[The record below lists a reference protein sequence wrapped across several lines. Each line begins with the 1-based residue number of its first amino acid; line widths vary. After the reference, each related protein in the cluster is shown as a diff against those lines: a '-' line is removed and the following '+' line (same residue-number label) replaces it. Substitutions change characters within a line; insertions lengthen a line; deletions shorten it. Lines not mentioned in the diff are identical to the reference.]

1 MNQTVNIPEA
11 YKILEKTYIEELK
24 SEAWLLKHEKSGA
37 RVAVLSNEDINKV
50 FHVAFRTPPKDSTG
64 VAHILEHSVL
74 CGSDEF
80 PVKDPFVELVKG
92 SLNTFLNAMT
102 YSDKTVYPV
111 ASCND
116 TDFQNL
122 MHVYLDAVFR
132 PNIYEHKEIFLQ
144 EGWHY
149 ELESV
154 DGPLKY
160 NGVVY
165 NEMKGAF
172 SSPEQVL
179 YRKISQTLYPD
190 TTYGVESGGDPANIP
205 DLSYEQFLDFHRR
218 YYHPSNAWLYLYGNM
233 DVEEKL
239 RFIDEHY
246 LSRYDEITV
255 DSSIKMQAPFETMQ
269 EVYSSFA
276 VSDDSELKENTYL
289 SYNVVVGTSLD
300 RELYLGMQVLEY
312 VLMSSP
318 GAVLKKALLES
329 GIGQDVFGELD
340 NGVLQPYMSIIVKNA
355 EAEQKEDFMNII
367 RETLTELVK
376 EGISRKSLMAAINY
390 YEFKYREGDFG
401 RYPAGL
407 MYGLQMMDSWL
418 YDERKPFIH
427 IQASDTFELLKEKA
441 DQGYFEQLI
450 QKYLLD
456 NNHSS
461 LLILTPEKGLTE
473 KTEAETAKKLA
484 EYKAG
489 LSAEA
494 LEAMTEQT
502 KALKKY
508 QEEPSAPEDME
519 KIPILEIEDI
529 EPKPQPFY
537 NHFEE
542 IQGYSSLYH
551 DVESRG
557 IVYVKWI
564 FDTGSVPFE
573 NIPYIGLLSSVLGN
587 VDTKQYDYTELAD
600 EINIH
605 TGGIRANT
613 NIYTEQGSTDILY
626 PKLEVVMKVLLPKL
640 FDGVKLMGEI
650 MSESCL
656 SDTKRLKE
664 IIGQLKSRLEMMMNG
679 NGHTVAVNRATSFMS
694 LAGIYREYEEGM
706 AYYRF
711 IEKMNKDFEAQKDA
725 LVSGLEET
733 AKMIFRKE
741 NLLIDVTGSDM
752 SLKEVVGVMTEVL
765 EPVLASEQALE
776 ADKVNPEKEEGLLP
790 EVKSALRQSMEGI
803 FSEAYTT
810 AGMVQY
816 DACAGNFARAGY
828 AYHGALSVLK
838 VMMNYD
844 YLWIRLRV
852 QGGAYGCMCGFSP
865 NGTGYFTSYRDPN
878 LKETYD
884 VYEGAVDYVKNYEA
898 DERTMR
904 KFIIGAV
911 SGVDVPLGASDKGAR
926 SLSAWLTHTSYEKLE
941 KNRYELLHADVETIR
956 SLYGIVDVVVH
967 SGLRCIVGNAGK
979 IQENKDMFQKI
990 EPLTGA

>member
-50 FHVAFRTPPKDSTG
+50 FHVAFRTPPKDSSG

-926 SLSAWLTHTSYEKLE
+926 SLSAWLTHTSYEKLD
-941 KNRYELLHADVETIR
+941 KNRYELLHTDVETIR

-967 SGLRCIVGNAGK
+967 SGLRCVVGNAGK

>member
-64 VAHILEHSVL
+64 VAHMLEHSVL

-694 LAGIYREYEEGM
+694 LAGIYEEGM

-967 SGLRCIVGNAGK
+967 SGLRCVVGNAGK

>member
-11 YKILEKTYIEELK
+11 YKILEKAYIEELK

-926 SLSAWLTHTSYEKLE
+926 SLSAWLTHTSYEKLD
-941 KNRYELLHADVETIR
+941 KNRYELLHTDVETIR

-967 SGLRCIVGNAGK
+967 SGLRCVVGNAGK

>member
-844 YLWIRLRV
+844 YLWIHLRV

-967 SGLRCIVGNAGK
+967 SGLRCVVGNAGK

>member
-904 KFIIGAV
+904 KFIIGAI

-967 SGLRCIVGNAGK
+967 SGLRCVVGNAGK

>member
-967 SGLRCIVGNAGK
+967 SGLRCVVGNAGK
-979 IQENKDMFQKI
+979 IQENKDMFQKV

>member
-64 VAHILEHSVL
+64 AAHILEHSVL

-967 SGLRCIVGNAGK
+967 SGLRCVVGNAGK

>member
-967 SGLRCIVGNAGK
+967 SGLRCVVGNAGK

>member
-926 SLSAWLTHTSYEKLE
+926 SLSAWLTHTSYEKLD
-941 KNRYELLHADVETIR
+941 KNRYELLHTDVETIR

-967 SGLRCIVGNAGK
+967 SGLRCVVGNAGK
-979 IQENKDMFQKI
+979 IQENKDMFQKV

>member
-1 MNQTVNIPEA
+1 MNQTIKIPET
-11 YKILEKTYIEELK
+11 YSILKSTYIEELK
-24 SEAWLLKHEKSGA
+24 SEALLLKHKKSGA
-37 RVAVLSNEDINKV
+37 RIAVLSNEDINKV

-74 CGSDEF
+74 CGSEEF

-116 TDFQNL
+116 ADFQNL

-132 PNIYEHKEIFLQ
+132 PNIYKSKEIFLQ

-149 ELESV
+149 ELESK
-154 DGPLKY
+154 DAPLKY

-205 DLSYEQFLDFHRR
+205 DLSYEEFLDFHKR

-239 RFIDEHY
+239 QFIDEHY
-246 LSRYDEITV
+246 LSHYDSMTV
-255 DSSIKMQAPFETMQ
+255 DSSIQKQPPFEKMQ
-269 EVYSSFA
+269 EVRSSFA
-276 VSDDSELKENTYL
+276 VTDENELKENTYL
-289 SYNVVVGTSLD
+289 SYNVVIGTSLD
-300 RELYLGMQVLEY
+300 RELYLAMQILEY

-329 GIGQDVFGELD
+329 GIGKDVFGELD

-355 EAEQKEDFMNII
+355 EAGQKDDFLKII
-367 RETLTELVK
+367 RETLTRLAD
-376 EGISRKSLMAAINY
+376 EGINRKSLMAAINY

-418 YDERKPFIH
+418 YDETKPFIH
-427 IQASDTFELLKEKA
+427 IQASDTFQMLKENVDK
-441 DQGYFEQLI
+441 GYFEQLI
-450 QKYLLD
+450 RTWLLD

-473 KTEAETAKKLA
+473 KTEAETQKKLA
-484 EYKAG
+484 EYKDG
-489 LSAEA
+489 LSEET
-494 LEAMTEQT
+494 LEAMVRQT
-502 KALKKY
+502 KALKQY
-508 QEEPSAPEDME
+508 QEEPSAPEDLE

-537 NHFEE
+537 NKYEE
-542 IQGYSSLYH
+542 IHGYPVLYH

-557 IVYVKWI
+557 IAYVKWV
-564 FDTGSVPFE
+564 FDTGRVPFE
-573 NIPYIGLLSSVLGN
+573 KIPYIGLLSSVLGN
-587 VDTKQYDYTELAD
+587 IDTERHNYTELAD

-605 TGGIRANT
+605 TGGIRLNT
-613 NIYTEQGSTDILY
+613 NIYTEQGSANIFY
-626 PKLEVVMKVLLPKL
+626 PKLEVVMKVLVPKL
-640 FDGVKLMGEI
+640 SDGVRLMAEV
-650 MSESCL
+650 MSESRL

-679 NGHTVAVNRATSFMS
+679 NGHTVAVNRATSFIS
-694 LAGIYREYEEGM
+694 LAGMYREYEEGL

-711 IEKMNKDFEAQKDA
+711 IERLNKDFDTQKEHIVKELKETAELIFSKGNVLLDITGSEISLNSVVGEMISVLGPVLA
-725 LVSGLEET
+725 ESNKMPSGLEEG
-733 AKMIFRKE
+733 I
-741 NLLIDVTGSDM
+741 
-752 SLKEVVGVMTEVL
+752 
-765 EPVLASEQALE
+765 
-776 ADKVNPEKEEGLLP
+776 LP
-790 EVKSALRQSMEGI
+790 EVGSALRQSMEGVTT
-803 FSEAYTT
+803 EAYTT

-816 DACAGNFARAGY
+816 DACAGDFARAGY
-828 AYHGALSVLK
+828 AYHGALNVLK

-878 LKETYD
+878 LKETYE
-884 VYEGAVDYVKNYEA
+884 VYEGAADYVKNYEA

-911 SGVDVPLGASDKGAR
+911 SGIDVPLGASDKGAR
-926 SLSAWLTHTSYEKLE
+926 SLSAWLTHTSYEKLQ
-941 KNRYELLHADVETIR
+941 KNRTELLHADVETIR
-956 SLYGIVDVVVH
+956 SLAGIVDAVVH
-967 SGLRCIVGNAGK
+967 SNIRCVVGSASK
-979 IQENKDMFQKI
+979 IQENKDMFQKV
-990 EPLTGA
+990 ESLTGA

>member
-1 MNQTVNIPEA
+1 MSQTKKIPES
-11 YKILEKTYIEELK
+11 YTILDETYIEELK
-24 SEAWLLKHEKSGA
+24 SEAWLLKHTKSGA
-37 RVAVLSNEDINKV
+37 RIAVLSNEDSNKV

-74 CGSDEF
+74 CGSEEF

-132 PNIYEHKEIFLQ
+132 PNIYKHKEIFLQ

-149 ELESV
+149 ELEDPSE
-154 DGPLKY
+154 PLRY

-172 SSPEQVL
+172 SSPEQIL
-179 YRKISQTLYPD
+179 FRKISQTLYPD
-190 TTYGVESGGDPANIP
+190 TTYGVESGGDPADIP
-205 DLSYEQFLDFHRR
+205 NLTYEDFLDFHKR

-246 LSRYDEITV
+246 LSHYDKIEV
-255 DSSIKMQAPFETMQ
+255 DSSIQVQKPFDAMR
-269 EVYSSFA
+269 EVKASYA
-276 VSDDSELKENTYL
+276 VSDDRELVENTYL
-289 SYNVVVGTSLD
+289 SYNAVIGTSLD
-300 RELYLGMQVLEY
+300 RELYLAMQVLEY

-329 GIGQDVFGELD
+329 GIGKDVFGELD
-340 NGVLQPYMSIIVKNA
+340 NGILQPYMCIIVKNS
-355 EAEQKEDFMNII
+355 EADKKEEFLKVI
-367 RETLTELVK
+367 REVLSDLVHN
-376 EGISRKSLMAAINY
+376 GIHRQSLLAAINY

-418 YDERKPFIH
+418 YDENKPFIH
-427 IQASDTFELLKEKA
+427 IQASDTFESLKKKVDE
-441 DQGYFEQLI
+441 DYFEELI

-456 NNHSS
+456 NGHSS
-461 LLILTPEKGLTE
+461 LLILSPEKGLTE
-473 KTEAETAKKLA
+473 ANAKA
-484 EYKAG
+484 VE
-489 LSAEA
+489 EE
-494 LEAMTEQT
+494 LEAFKDSLSPEELSIMVEQT

-508 QEEPSAPEDME
+508 QEEPSGPEKLA
-519 KIPILEIEDI
+519 KIPLLEIKDI

-537 NHFEE
+537 NEYKE
-542 IQGYSSLYH
+542 AEGCPVLYH

-557 IVYVKWI
+557 IAYVKWI
-564 FDTGSVPFE
+564 FNTGRVPFE
-573 NIPYIGLLSSVLGN
+573 KIPYLGLLASVLGN
-587 VDTKQYDYTELAD
+587 VDTDKHTYTDLAD

-605 TGGIRANT
+605 TGGIRVNT
-613 NIYTEQGSTDILY
+613 SIYAEQGSTEIFY
-626 PKLEVVMKVLLPKL
+626 PKMEIAMKVLLPKAA
-640 FDGVKLMGEI
+640 DGGALMAEI
-650 MSESCL
+650 ISKSHL
-656 SDTKRLKE
+656 DDKKRLKE
-664 IIGQLKSRLEMMMNG
+664 IIGQVRSRLEMYMVG
-679 NGHTVAVNRATSFMS
+679 NGHTVAVNRAMS
-694 LAGIYREYEEGM
+694 CQSAAGMYKEYEEGL

-711 IEKMNKDFEAQKDA
+711 IEKLDREFDQLSDTIVDELKKTAALIFVKSNLMIDITCSDIVPEDMASVMLKSLESVFDGNDEAMPTDA
-725 LVSGLEET
+725 QVC
-733 AKMIFRKE
+733 
-741 NLLIDVTGSDM
+741 D
-752 SLKEVVGVMTEVL
+752 
-765 EPVLASEQALE
+765 
-776 ADKVNPEKEEGLLP
+776 
-790 EVKSALRQSMEGI
+790 EVKAALCKAMEEVR
-803 FSEAYTT
+803 SEAYTT
-810 AGMVQY
+810 SGMVQY
-816 DACAGNFARAGY
+816 DACAGDFAKAGFKY
-828 AYHGALSVLK
+828 NGALNVLK

-852 QGGAYGCMCGFSP
+852 QGGAYGCMSGFSP

-884 VYEGAVDYVKNYEA
+884 VYEGAADYVKNFEA

-904 KFIIGAV
+904 KYIIGAV
-911 SGVDVPLGASDKGAR
+911 SGIDVPLGAADKGTR
-926 SLSAWLTHTSYEKLE
+926 SLSAWISHTSYEKLE
-941 KNRYELLHADVETIR
+941 KHRYEMLHTDVETIR
-956 SLYGIVDVVVH
+956 SLSGIVDAIVH
-967 SGLRCIVGNAGK
+967 SGIRCVVGSTAK
-979 IQENKDMFQKI
+979 IQENKDMFEKI

>member
-911 SGVDVPLGASDKGAR
+911 SGVDVPLEASDKGAR

-967 SGLRCIVGNAGK
+967 SGLRCVVGNAGK